1 MSALASKQFP
11 MAPTRGSAGG
21 RAILERQIVHIRD
34 VDTDPEIAQFV
45 RDLGVRSIVALPL
58 LRDGGVIG
66 AVALNITQPGGL
78 SDSQVELLKT
88 FAEQVMITISS
99 AETHRELQQRTGDL
113 QESLE
118 YQTATSDVLKVISR
132 SVFDLQPVLDTLAET
147 AARLCGTPAT
157 WIPGG
162 TYSVT
167 AEMPMCFLITS
178 GYQQPLVLRSFE
190 VFVPPPQPGI
200 GRLRKGLR

>member
-1 MSALASKQFP
+1 

-58 LRDGGVIG
+58 MRDGGVIG
-66 AVALNITQPGGL
+66 AVALNTTQPGGL

-88 FAEQVMITISS
+88 FAEQVVIAISS
-99 AETHRELQQRTGDL
+99 AETYRELQQRTGDL
-113 QESLE
+113 LESLE

-132 SVFDLQPVLDTLAET
+132 STFDLQRHGRRD
-147 AARLCGTPAT
+147 RHPA
-157 WIPGG
+157 
-162 TYSVT
+162 
-167 AEMPMCFLITS
+167 
-178 GYQQPLVLRSFE
+178 LRCRASRDL
-190 VFVPPPQPGI
+190 PP
-200 GRLRKGLR
+200 